1 MPRKGART
9 EFIRLANV
17 DGALQMSGAECRS
30 GSISRLDANL
40 VVSDV
45 RFS

>member
-17 DGALQMSGAECRS
+17 DGALQVLGPERRC
-30 GSISRLDANL
+30 GSISRLDADL

-45 RFS
+45 RSS